1 MQLENCLHKL
11 LLYLAILQLSSATSL
26 KTCEDPG
33 IPSNGYRIGD
43 SFNVGDVIQFG
54 CNEGYELIG
63 EAYSTCQIEAG
74 KEVDWSTDT
83 PVCVG
88 KFGILL

>member
-1 MQLENCLHKL
+1 MLLKNCLHKL
-11 LLYLAILQLSSATSL
+11 LLYLAFLQLSLATTL
-26 KTCEDPG
+26 QRCEDPG

-54 CNEGYELIG
+54 CNESYKLIG
-63 EAYSTCQIEAG
+63 EAYSTCQIKPG
-74 KEVDWSTDT
+74 NEVDWSTDT

-88 KFGILL
+88 KF